1 MQTMSQMKSIL
12 LAIELATRR
21 RDEYAKSLASSRR
34 THGFAQDQMAQLQ
47 GYAQDTD
54 ARFIGSTTVIL
65 SAELIRHHYQFVE
78 RLQQAITLQT
88 SVLENSNRQIGQIEK
103 ALLEAEF
110 RLAGLNHILK
120 ARQAALQLIQK
131 RREQRATDEF
141 ASMQHAR
148 TKARALSGETL

>member
-1 MQTMSQMKSIL
+1 MSQLKSIL

-21 RDEYAKSLASSRR
+21 RDEAAKALASAKR
-34 THGFAQDQMAQLQ
+34 TQGYSLGQMDQLQ
-47 GYAQDTD
+47 GYAKDTD
-54 ARFIGSTTVIL
+54 DRFIGSTTVVL

-78 RLQQAITLQT
+78 RLQQAIGLQT
-88 SVLENSNRQIGQIEK
+88 GVLDNSRCQVELSEK

-110 RLAGLNHILK
+110 RLAGLNHVLK
-120 ARQAALQLIQK
+120 TRQAALQLVQK

-148 TKARALSGETL
+148 TQARSLSGETR

>member
-1 MQTMSQMKSIL
+1 MPQLKSIR

-21 RDEYAKSLASSRR
+21 RDEAAKVLAAAKR
-34 THGFAQDQMAQLQ
+34 TQGFSQGQMAQLQ

-54 ARFIGSTTVIL
+54 ARFIGSTTVVL
-65 SAELIRHHYQFVE
+65 SAELIRHHYQFAE
-78 RLQQAITLQT
+78 RLQQAIALQT
-88 SVLENSNRQIGQIEK
+88 GVLGNSRRQVELSEK

-120 ARQAALQLIQK
+120 TRQVALQLIQK

-148 TKARALSGETL
+148 TQARSLSGETR